1 MGHFHSFSFTMIK
14 LPFQQ
19 IEMQWKMCHSI
30 ASFQAP
36 QWKIVSI
43 IFDWWH
49 DRMEID
55 KTTRQKRKQCT
66 QSIGFWKC
74 AQMNNKKSNSRAEKT
89 HLPAN
94 ELPLSLSLL
103 CVSNWKWNE
112 KKKKQRATQRKSHFL
127 CDFIAQLLDK
137 RHFFQ
142 LIVYE
147 RHTRIIPR
155 CPPKYVSIVRT
166 LSRCRCLLLR
176 SFYGRK
182 LKLIKI
188 LAQFFSPFPSR
199 PVLHFDAYSMHI
211 RTTPVQS
218 QLVWRELWYEEK
230 KKEKRRRETKE

>member
-1 MGHFHSFSFTMIK
+1 MKNVPFDCFVSSTSMKNRQHHFRLMAWQNGDRQDNTTKTKTMHSEHRLLEMCANKQQKVKLSSKWVRGSRENPFTGKWIAAVVVVVVC
-14 LPFQQ
+14 
-19 IEMQWKMCHSI
+19 IELKM
-30 ASFQAP
+30 
-36 QWKIVSI
+36 
-43 IFDWWH
+43 
-49 DRMEID
+49 
-55 KTTRQKRKQCT
+55 
-66 QSIGFWKC
+66 
-74 AQMNNKKSNSRAEKT
+74 
-89 HLPAN
+89 
-94 ELPLSLSLL
+94 
-103 CVSNWKWNE
+103 KW
-112 KKKKQRATQRKSHFL
+112 KKKQRATQRKSHFL